1 MARKVDR
8 GVRGVVAQ
16 IDSRLAELDAQL
28 ASVEGLMAER
38 RRLLHARRTLTG
50 DTAQVGGLTRR
61 VTQDEVAD
69 YLAEHPGVRAG
80 AIAKALG
87 VPLVNISQHLHR
99 GKDTRFERKPD
110 GWHLRKPKRT

>member
-1 MARKVDR
+1 M
-8 GVRGVVAQ
+8 RGVVAQ
-16 IDSRLAELDAQL
+16 IDERIADLDRQL

-38 RRLLHARRTLTG
+38 RRLLNARRMITG
-50 DTAQVGGLTRR
+50 DASQVGGLTRR

-69 YLAEHPGVRAG
+69 YLAKHPGVRAG
-80 AIAKALG
+80 VIAKDLG

-110 GWHLRKPKRT
+110 GWHLRKAAR